1 MKHNVENE
9 KNIQRSIRAHLFQ
22 GQCWPYLRIIRPN
35 RHKRNCGHFM
45 IGTNLPKGNENG
57 RALANYELKKKL

>member
-1 MKHNVENE
+1 
-9 KNIQRSIRAHLFQ
+9 
-22 GQCWPYLRIIRPN
+22 
-35 RHKRNCGHFM
+35 M